1 MMLTSDPATATR
13 LLEQAFALG
22 SDPGADPFV
31 RKYLFMQ
38 LELSIAAGVTADLP
52 INRDAVGLALAEL
65 KQDSGDSAA
74 AIDVVEQLEPT
85 AYAAVSLA
93 ELYSQV
99 GRHDDVVELT
109 DGIKNEDDAT
119 ALLLVYRAVALR
131 EQGYHDAAHE
141 AFKEALRS
149 RSRAA
154 SVRHLA
160 LSERARNYEAQGKR
174 GMARK
179 DLERVLAE
187 DSDYQEVRER
197 ISALEG

>member
-1 MMLTSDPATATR
+1 MMLTSDQATATR

-22 SDPGADPFV
+22 TDPGVDPFV
-31 RKYLFMQ
+31 RKYLFTQ
-38 LELSIAAGVTADLP
+38 LELSIAAGVTAELP

-65 KQDSGDSAA
+65 KQDAGDSKA

-109 DGIKNEDDAT
+109 EGIKNEDDAT

-141 AFKEALRS
+141 TFKEALRS

-154 SVRHLA
+154 PVRHLA
-160 LSERARNYEAQGKR
+160 LSERARNYETQGKK

-179 DLERVLAE
+179 DLERILAE
-187 DSDYQEVRER
+187 DSDYPEVRER
-197 ISALEG
+197 INALGE